1 MSLFRLRHEL
11 RTSIWL
17 VPLVCVFAFLALA
30 VVTLAID
37 RASDFKLVGQSVL
50 GSPTA
55 VQQILATA
63 ASSVLSLA
71 TVVLSLTL
79 VAVQL
84 AMGQFSPRIV
94 RALLEDRRSQLGI
107 GLFLGTFVYTM
118 AVLRDIDDQ
127 SGQMPG
133 LSVLVS
139 YGLIVASVAGLVLF
153 IHYAGQSI
161 RVAGLIDLVG
171 DTTRRELDRL
181 YPRVS
186 SEAPVR
192 DEPNVIAAPESG
204 NVIRL
209 DEGGLVALAR
219 EQDCTLELVPMMGDF
234 VACGEPLLR
243 VHGTMER
250 RDRALDLVLLDRE
263 RTHRDDPSYGVRKLV
278 DIAARGVASS
288 PFDDPTTTVQ
298 ALDRIRDC
306 FRLLATREFPT
317 GAHHDADGELRLVT
331 PVLDWEGYVRLG
343 FDEIRLVGAASPQ
356 VTRALR
362 AALDDVKTVA
372 PPDRQAPL
380 DRQLELLSAAVE
392 REFDDESDSQAAM
405 RPDGLGIGS
414 GPDLIEREPVRG

>member
-1 MSLFRLRHEL
+1 MSLLRLRHEL

-17 VPLVCVFAFLALA
+17 VPLLCLFAFLALA

-37 RASDFKLVGQSVL
+37 RANDFKLIGQNLL

-133 LSVLVS
+133 LSVLLS
-139 YGLIVASVAGLVLF
+139 YVLIVASVAGLVLF
-153 IHYAGQSI
+153 VHYAGQSI

-171 DTTRRELDRL
+171 DTTRRELERL
-181 YPRVS
+181 YPR
-186 SEAPVR
+186 ETADAPGR
-192 DEPNVIAAPESG
+192 DDPDVIAAPESG

-209 DEGGLVALAR
+209 NEDGLVALAQ
-219 EQDCTLELVPMMGDF
+219 EEDCKLEMLHTMGAF

-250 RDRALDLVLLDRE
+250 RDEGARPGAPGSRADSPGRPLLRRAQAGGHRRARRRVVSVRRPHHDRAGT
-263 RTHRDDPSYGVRKLV
+263 RPDS
-278 DIAARGVASS
+278 
-288 PFDDPTTTVQ
+288 
-298 ALDRIRDC
+298 
-306 FRLLATREFPT
+306 RLLPS
-317 GAHHDADGELRLVT
+317 
-331 PVLDWEGYVRLG
+331 
-343 FDEIRLVGAASPQ
+343 VGRPR
-356 VTRALR
+356 VPHR
-362 AALDDVKTVA
+362 A
-372 PPDRQAPL
+372 PP
-380 DRQLELLSAAVE
+380 
-392 REFDDESDSQAAM
+392 
-405 RPDGLGIGS
+405 
-414 GPDLIEREPVRG
+414 